1 MVDAGLVS
9 CVTSADVKRTYIYR
23 SYLPGTPGMRWTP
36 TVDLLDQ
43 KKAAT
48 VKGELSGI
56 DFGHGLTGGRV
67 RNFPLFSY

>member
-1 MVDAGLVS
+1 
-9 CVTSADVKRTYIYR
+9 
-23 SYLPGTPGMRWTP
+23 MRWTP